1 MFVPRTVSRKAPVRT
16 NLPTLASLAKA
27 NAVNVQLAPASA
39 SAIAPNETN
48 NSTQVQDGTLQ
59 NAVDLPAVDT
69 APNVD
74 DDEPIVEF
82 SFNQRLAE
90 EGEPACVICG
100 RYGEYIC
107 DTTDHDVCRQV
118 KATHQKKIDY
128 RVNPQELGIKA
139 NDESI
144 FFFT

>member
-16 NLPTLASLAKA
+16 NLPTLASLAKV
-27 NAVNVQLAPASA
+27 NAVNVQSASAPASA
-39 SAIAPNETN
+39 PTLNETK
-48 NSTQVQDGTLQ
+48 NSTQDQVQDGTLQ
-59 NAVDLPAVDT
+59 NAVDMPTVDT
-69 APNVD
+69 APDVD

-107 DTTDHDVCRQV
+107 DITDHDVCRQV
-118 KATHQKKIDY
+118 EAIHQKKKKKL
-128 RVNPQELGIKA
+128 RH
-139 NDESI
+139 
-144 FFFT
+144 